1 MLQEDEG
8 GIRGR
13 ESDGVHVQIG
23 VCSVSFRDV
32 RGVCL
37 FQETFEQKGKELDPE
52 VSTGGVPGRPGRATA
67 SRKVNLHLLCLEASV
82 AAEK

>member
-37 FQETFEQKGKELDPE
+37 FQETLEQK
-52 VSTGGVPGRPGRATA
+52 
-67 SRKVNLHLLCLEASV
+67 
-82 AAEK
+82 